1 MKKKKSKVG
10 NNIKYSKLVI
20 FASLFLFALM
30 IARVTQLALAEEIDD
45 TNLQAL
51 AKRRTTKTDVIKA
64 KRGNIYSSDEEILA
78 QNVSSYKLIAYLSPS
93 RTTDKDDPQHVVD
106 KEKTARELAPI
117 LGVSEEEIL
126 KYLSKEG
133 VYQTEFGSAGKGLTE
148 LTKEKIEDLNLPGI
162 DFVESFKRY
171 YPKGDFASYIL
182 GYAKE
187 EITTN
192 EDGSEETTMAG
203 EMGIE
208 KYYDSTL
215 KGEDGYT
222 TYQKDLRG
230 YKIAGTNEISKEAS
244 DGKDIY
250 LTINS
255 SIQFFVEQALSEAEA
270 NYDYEWFTIMIA
282 DAKTGAILASS
293 TSPSFDPNKR
303 DITNYL
309 DMNVSS
315 PYEPGST
322 MKIFTYMA
330 AMEQGVYN
338 GNETYHSGTYVTTD
352 GTEIGDWNRA
362 GWGDISFDRGFA
374 LSSNVGVIN
383 LIDRHLS
390 ADILRSYF
398 KKLGF
403 GKKTGI
409 ELPNENPGELD
420 FKYETEIF
428 NAGFGQG
435 ITTTPIQNIQAL
447 TSLTN
452 GGVMLKPYLVEKI
465 VDPTTEEIVYEGKRT
480 EVDTVASETT
490 VNKIKDL
497 MWDTVNTSGMTG
509 TGYRLEGYNLIG
521 KTGTAQ
527 IADEN
532 GGGYLTGAED
542 IISSFAGIYPKD
554 DPKVIIYASVKRPG
568 GGKQNVIWKAI
579 KDIVVNISKYYGTDP
594 DTTSEEELTEYSLT
608 SYKNKDVTTSKTEL
622 ESMGMNVTIIGNG
635 NKVTKQYPSKGDKI
649 TSGTRVF
656 LITNDSN
663 LTVPDVTG
671 ISSKQA
677 EDLLRILGIS
687 VKLEGNG
694 YVTGQSIGA
703 GTTITD
709 NMEITLNLSPKF

>member
-1 MKKKKSKVG
+1 MRKKKRTR
-10 NNIKYSKLVI
+10 NNIRYSKI
-20 FASLFLFALM
+20 FIFVSLFLFAFMLV
-30 IARVTQLALAEEIDD
+30 RVTQLALSEEIDD

-51 AKRRTTKTDVIKA
+51 AKKRTTKTDIIKA
-64 KRGNIYSSDEEILA
+64 ERGNIYSSDNEVLA

-93 RTTDKDDPQHVVD
+93 RTTDEDNPQHVVD
-106 KEKTARELAPI
+106 KEKTAKELAPI
-117 LGVSEEEIL
+117 LGISEEEIL
-126 KYLSKEG
+126 GYLNKEG
-133 VYQTEFGSAGKGLTE
+133 IYQTEFGSAGKGLSE
-148 LTKEKIEDLNLPGI
+148 LTKEQIEKLNLPGI
-162 DFVESFKRY
+162 DFEESLKRY
-171 YPKGDFASYIL
+171 YPKGDFASYVL

-187 EITTN
+187 ETTVDQ
-192 EDGSEETTMAG
+192 DGNEETNMEG

-215 KGEDGYT
+215 KGEDGYV

-230 YKIAGTNEISKEAS
+230 YKIAGTNEISKDAS
-244 DGKDIY
+244 RGKDIY

-270 NYDYEWFTIMIA
+270 NYNYQWFTIMIA

-293 TSPSFDPNKR
+293 TSPSFDPNVR
-303 DITNYL
+303 NITNYL

-362 GWGDISFDRGFA
+362 GWGDITFDRGFA

-383 LIDRHLS
+383 LIDRYLS
-390 ADILRSYF
+390 ADVLRSYF

-403 GKKTGI
+403 SKKTGI
-409 ELPNENPGELD
+409 ELPNESEGKID

-452 GGVMLKPYLVEKI
+452 GGVMLKPYLVERI
-465 VDPTTEEIVYEGKRT
+465 VDPDTGEVVYEGERT

-497 MWDTVNTSGMTG
+497 MWDTVNTPGMTG

-532 GGGYLTGAED
+532 SGGYLTGESD

-554 DPKVIIYASVKRPG
+554 DPKVIIYASVKRPEG
-568 GGKQNVIWKAI
+568 GNQRVIWTAI

-594 DTTSEEELTEYSLT
+594 SSTEDNSLEEYSLS
-608 SYKNKDVTTSKTEL
+608 SYKNKDVNNSKAEL
-622 ESMGMNVTIIGNG
+622 ESMGMTVTVIGDGTDVIN
-635 NKVTKQYPSKGDKI
+635 QYPIKGEKI
-649 TSGTRVF
+649 TAGTKVF
-656 LITNDSN
+656 LITNSSN
-663 LTVPDVTG
+663 MTLPDVTG
-671 ISSKQA
+671 LSSKQA
-677 EDLLRILGIS
+677 EDLLRLLGVN

-694 YVTGQSIGA
+694 YVTAQSVGA
-703 GTTITD
+703 GTLITAG
-709 NMEITLNLSPKF
+709 MEVTLALSPKF

>member
-1 MKKKKSKVG
+1 MRKKKRTR
-10 NNIKYSKLVI
+10 NNIKYSKI
-20 FASLFLFALM
+20 FIFVSLFLFALM
-30 IARVTQLALAEEIDD
+30 LVRVSQLALAEKIDD

-51 AKRRTTKTDVIKA
+51 AKKRTTKTDIIKA
-64 KRGNIYSSDEEILA
+64 ERGNIYSSDNEVLA

-93 RTTDKDDPQHVVD
+93 RTTDENNPQHVVD

-117 LGVSEEEIL
+117 LGISEEEIL
-126 KYLSKEG
+126 GYLNKEG
-133 VYQTEFGSAGKGLTE
+133 IYQTELGSAGKGLSE
-148 LTKEKIEDLNLPGI
+148 LTKEQIEKLNLPGI
-162 DFVESFKRY
+162 DFEESLKRY
-171 YPKGDFASYIL
+171 YPKGDFASYVL

-187 EITTN
+187 ETTVDQ
-192 EDGSEETTMAG
+192 DGNEETNMEG

-215 KGEDGYT
+215 KGEDGYV

-230 YKIAGTNEISKEAS
+230 YKIAGTNEISKDAS
-244 DGKDIY
+244 RGKDIY

-270 NYDYEWFTIMIA
+270 NYNYEWFTIMIA

-293 TSPSFDPNKR
+293 TSPSFDPNVR
-303 DITNYL
+303 NITNYL

-322 MKIFTYMA
+322 MKIFTYMC

-362 GWGDISFDRGFA
+362 GWGDITFDRGFA

-383 LIDRHLS
+383 LIDRYLS
-390 ADILRSYF
+390 ADVLRSYF

-403 GKKTGI
+403 SKKTGI
-409 ELPNENPGELD
+409 ELPNESEGKID

-435 ITTTPIQNIQAL
+435 ITTTPVQNIQAL

-465 VDPTTEEIVYEGKRT
+465 VDPTTGEAVYEGKRT

-497 MWDTVNTSGMTG
+497 MWDTVNTPGMTG
-509 TGYRLEGYNLIG
+509 AGYRLDGYNLIG

-532 GGGYLTGAED
+532 SGGYLTGASD

-554 DPKVIIYASVKRPG
+554 DPKVIIYASVKRPEG
-568 GGKQNVIWKAI
+568 GNQKVIWTAI
-579 KDIVVNISKYYGTDP
+579 KDIVLNISKYYGTDP
-594 DTTSEEELTEYSLT
+594 TSTVDNSLKEYSLS
-608 SYKNKDVTTSKTEL
+608 SYKNKDVNNSKAEL
-622 ESMGMNVTIIGNG
+622 ESMGMSVTVIGDGTDVIN
-635 NKVTKQYPSKGDKI
+635 QYPIKGEKI
-649 TSGTRVF
+649 TAGTKVF
-656 LITNDSN
+656 LITNMI
-663 LTVPDVTG
+663 LPDVTG
-671 ISSKQA
+671 LSSKQA
-677 EDLLRILGIS
+677 EDLLRILGVN

-694 YVTGQSIGA
+694 YVTSQSVGA
-703 GTTITD
+703 GTPITAG
-709 NMEITLNLSPKF
+709 MEVTLTLSPKF

>member
-1 MKKKKSKVG
+1 MKKKKRTR

-20 FASLFLFALM
+20 IASLFLFALM
-30 IARVTQLALAEEIDD
+30 LARVTQLALADEVDD

-51 AKRRTTKTDVIKA
+51 AKKRTTKTDVIKA
-64 KRGNIYSSDEEILA
+64 ERGNIYSSDNEILA
-78 QNVSSYKLIAYLSPS
+78 QNVSSYKLIAYLSPT
-93 RTTDKDDPQHVVD
+93 RTTDPDNPQHVVD
-106 KEKTARELAPI
+106 KEKTAKELAPI
-117 LGVSEEEIL
+117 LGTTEDVIL
-126 KYLSKEG
+126 NYLNKDG
-133 VYQTEFGSAGKGLTE
+133 VYQTEFGSVGNGLTE
-148 LTKEKIEDLNLPGI
+148 LTKEKIESLKLPGI
-162 DFVESFKRY
+162 DFIESLKRY
-171 YPKGDFASYIL
+171 YPKGDFASYVL

-187 EITTN
+187 ENTTDEN
-192 EDGSEETTMAG
+192 GKEQTSMTG

-208 KYYDSTL
+208 EYYDSTL
-215 KGEDGYT
+215 KGKDGYT

-230 YKIAGTNEISKEAS
+230 YKIAGTNEISKEAE

-270 NYDYEWFTIMIA
+270 NYNYEWFTIMIA

-303 DITNYL
+303 NITNYL

-338 GNETYHSGTYVTTD
+338 GNETYHSGVYVTSD

-362 GWGDISFDRGFA
+362 GWGDITFDRGFA

-403 GKKTGI
+403 SKKTGI
-409 ELPNENPGELD
+409 ELPNESAGKID

-452 GGVMLKPYLVEKI
+452 KGVMLKPYLVEKI
-465 VDPTTEEIVYEGKRT
+465 VDPATGEVVYQGKRE
-480 EVDTVASETT
+480 EVDTVASEST

-497 MWDTVNTSGMTG
+497 MWDTVNTKGMTG
-509 TGYRLEGYNLIG
+509 AGYRLDGYNLIG

-532 GGGYLTGAED
+532 SGGYLTGADD

-554 DPKVIIYASVKRPG
+554 DPKVIIYASVKRPEG
-568 GGKQNVIWKAI
+568 GNQKVIWTAI
-579 KDIVVNISKYYGTDP
+579 KDIVLNISKYYGTDP
-594 DTTSEEELTEYSLT
+594 VTTSEETLKEYTLS
-608 SYKNKDVTTSKTEL
+608 SYKNKDTTNSKTEL
-622 ESMGMNVTIIGNG
+622 ENMKMNVKVIGNG
-635 NKVTKQYPSKGDKI
+635 NKVISQYPTKGEKI
-649 TSGTRVF
+649 TEGTNVF
-656 LITNDSN
+656 LITNDTN
-663 LTVPDVTG
+663 LTIPNVVG
-671 ISSKQA
+671 LSSKQA
-677 EDLLRILGIS
+677 EDLLRLIGVS

-694 YVTGQSIGA
+694 YVTSQSIPES
-703 GTTITD
+703 TPITSG
-709 NMEITLNLSPKF
+709 MEITLTLSPKF

>member
-1 MKKKKSKVG
+1 MRKKKRTR
-10 NNIKYSKLVI
+10 NNIKYSKI
-20 FASLFLFALM
+20 FIFVSLFLFALM
-30 IARVTQLALAEEIDD
+30 LVRVTQLALSEEIDD

-51 AKRRTTKTDVIKA
+51 AKKRTTKTDIIKA
-64 KRGNIYSSDEEILA
+64 ERGNIYSSDNEVLA

-93 RTTDKDDPQHVVD
+93 RTTDEDNPQHVVD
-106 KEKTARELAPI
+106 KEKTAKELAPI
-117 LGVSEEEIL
+117 LGISEEEIL
-126 KYLSKEG
+126 GYLNKEG
-133 VYQTEFGSAGKGLTE
+133 IYQTEFGSAGKGLSE
-148 LTKEKIEDLNLPGI
+148 LTKEQIEKLNLPGI
-162 DFVESFKRY
+162 DFEESLKRY
-171 YPKGDFASYIL
+171 YPKGDFASYVL

-187 EITTN
+187 ETTVDQ
-192 EDGSEETTMAG
+192 DGNEETNMEG

-215 KGEDGYT
+215 KGEDGYV

-230 YKIAGTNEISKEAS
+230 YKIAGTNEISKDAS
-244 DGKDIY
+244 RGKDIY

-270 NYDYEWFTIMIA
+270 NYNYEWFTIMIA

-293 TSPSFDPNKR
+293 TSPSFDPNVR
-303 DITNYL
+303 NITNYL

-322 MKIFTYMA
+322 MKIFTYMC

-362 GWGDISFDRGFA
+362 GWGDITFDRGFA

-383 LIDRHLS
+383 LIDRYLS
-390 ADILRSYF
+390 ADVLRSYF

-403 GKKTGI
+403 SKKTGI
-409 ELPNENPGELD
+409 ELPNESEGKID

-465 VDPTTEEIVYEGKRT
+465 VDPDTGEAVYEGKRT

-497 MWDTVNTSGMTG
+497 MWDTVNTPGMTG
-509 TGYRLEGYNLIG
+509 AGYRLDGYNLIG

-532 GGGYLTGAED
+532 SGGYLTGESD

-554 DPKVIIYASVKRPG
+554 DPKVIIYASVKRPEG
-568 GGKQNVIWKAI
+568 GNQRVIWTAI

-594 DTTSEEELTEYSLT
+594 SSTEDNSLEEYSLS
-608 SYKNKDVTTSKTEL
+608 SYKNKDVNNSKAEL
-622 ESMGMNVTIIGNG
+622 ESMGMSVTVVGDGTDVIN
-635 NKVTKQYPSKGDKI
+635 QYPIKGEKI
-649 TSGTRVF
+649 TAGTKVF
-656 LITNDSN
+656 LITNSSN
-663 LTVPDVTG
+663 MTLPDVTG
-671 ISSKQA
+671 LSSKQA
-677 EDLLRILGIS
+677 EDLLRLLGVN

-694 YVTGQSIGA
+694 YVTTQSVGG
-703 GTTITD
+703 GTPITSG
-709 NMEITLNLSPKF
+709 MEVTLTLSPKF

>member
-1 MKKKKSKVG
+1 MRKKKRTR
-10 NNIKYSKLVI
+10 NNIKYSKI
-20 FASLFLFALM
+20 FIFVSLFLFALM
-30 IARVTQLALAEEIDD
+30 LVRVTQLALSEEIDD

-51 AKRRTTKTDVIKA
+51 AKKRTTKTDIIKA
-64 KRGNIYSSDEEILA
+64 ERGNIYSSDNEVLA

-93 RTTDKDDPQHVVD
+93 RTTDEDNPQHVVD
-106 KEKTARELAPI
+106 KEKTAKELAPI
-117 LGVSEEEIL
+117 LGISEEEIL
-126 KYLSKEG
+126 GYLNKEG
-133 VYQTEFGSAGKGLTE
+133 IYQTEFGSAGKGLSE
-148 LTKEKIEDLNLPGI
+148 LTKEQIEKLNLPGI
-162 DFVESFKRY
+162 DFEESLKRY
-171 YPKGDFASYIL
+171 YPKGDFASYVL

-187 EITTN
+187 ETTVDQDRN
-192 EDGSEETTMAG
+192 EETNMEG

-215 KGEDGYT
+215 KGEDGYV

-230 YKIAGTNEISKEAS
+230 YKIAGTNEISKDAS
-244 DGKDIY
+244 RGKDIY

-270 NYDYEWFTIMIA
+270 NYNYQWFTIMIA

-293 TSPSFDPNKR
+293 TSPSFDPNVR
-303 DITNYL
+303 NITNYL

-322 MKIFTYMA
+322 MKIFTYMC

-362 GWGDISFDRGFA
+362 GWGDITFDRGFA

-383 LIDRHLS
+383 LIDRYLS
-390 ADILRSYF
+390 ADVLRSYF

-403 GKKTGI
+403 SKKTGI
-409 ELPNENPGELD
+409 ELPNESEGKID

-452 GGVMLKPYLVEKI
+452 GGVMLKPYLVERI
-465 VDPTTEEIVYEGKRT
+465 VDPDTGEVVYEGERT

-497 MWDTVNTSGMTG
+497 MWDTVNTPGMTG

-532 GGGYLTGAED
+532 SGGYLTGESD

-554 DPKVIIYASVKRPG
+554 DPKVIIYASVKRPEG
-568 GGKQNVIWKAI
+568 GNQRVIWTAI

-594 DTTSEEELTEYSLT
+594 SSTEDNSLEEYSLS
-608 SYKNKDVTTSKTEL
+608 SYKNKDVNNSKAEL
-622 ESMGMNVTIIGNG
+622 ESMGMTVTVIGDGTDVIN
-635 NKVTKQYPSKGDKI
+635 QYPIKGEKI
-649 TSGTRVF
+649 TAGTKVF
-656 LITNDSN
+656 LITNSSN
-663 LTVPDVTG
+663 MTLPDVTG
-671 ISSKQA
+671 LSSKQA
-677 EDLLRILGIS
+677 EDLLRLLGVN

-694 YVTGQSIGA
+694 YVTAQSVGA
-703 GTTITD
+703 GTLITAG
-709 NMEITLNLSPKF
+709 MEVTLALSPKF

>member
-1 MKKKKSKVG
+1 MKKKKRTR
-10 NNIKYSKLVI
+10 NNIKYSKLVVI
-20 FASLFLFALM
+20 ASLFLFVLM
-30 IARVTQLALAEEIDD
+30 IARVTQLALSEEVDD

-51 AKRRTTKTDVIKA
+51 AKSRTTKTEIIEA

-78 QNVSSYKLIAYLSPS
+78 QNVSSYKLIAYLSPT
-93 RTTDKDDPQHVVD
+93 RTTDENNPQHVVD
-106 KEKTARELAPI
+106 KEKTAKELAPI
-117 LGVSEEEIL
+117 LGISEEEIL
-126 KYLSKEG
+126 RYLSKEG
-133 VYQTEFGSAGKGLTE
+133 IYQTEFGSAGKGLTE
-148 LTKEKIEDLNLPGI
+148 LTKEQIEALNLPGI
-162 DFVESFKRY
+162 DFEESFKRY
-171 YPKGDFASYIL
+171 YPKGDFASYVL
-182 GYAKE
+182 GYAKDE
-187 EITTN
+187 TTIN
-192 EDGSEETTMAG
+192 SEGEEETTIKG

-222 TYQKDLRG
+222 TYQKDLKG

-270 NYDYEWFTIMIA
+270 NYSYEWFTIMIA
-282 DAKTGAILASS
+282 DANTGAILASAS
-293 TSPSFDPNKR
+293 SPSFDPNKR
-303 DITNYL
+303 NITNYL
-309 DMNVSS
+309 DLNVSS

-330 AMEQGVYN
+330 AMEQGVYD
-338 GNETYHSGTYVTTD
+338 GNETYHSGVYTTTD
-352 GTEIGDWNRA
+352 GTQIGDWNRA
-362 GWGDISFDRGFA
+362 GWGDISFDTGFA

-403 GKKTGI
+403 SKKTGI
-409 ELPNENPGELD
+409 ELPNESKGKID

-452 GGVMLKPYLVEKI
+452 AGVMLKPYIVEKI
-465 VDPTTEEIVYEGKRT
+465 VDNDTGKVVYKGKRE

-497 MWDTVNTSGMTG
+497 MWNTVNVSGMTG
-509 TGYRLEGYNLIG
+509 TGYKLEGYDLIG

-532 GGGYLTGAED
+532 SGGYLTGADD
-542 IISSFAGIYPKD
+542 IISSFAGIYPKED
-554 DPKVIIYASVKRPG
+554 SKVIIYASVKRPNG
-568 GGKQNVIWKAI
+568 GNQKVIWQAI
-579 KDIVVNISKYYGTDP
+579 KNIVVNISKYYGTDP
-594 DTTSEEELTEYSLT
+594 VTTNEQELKEYNII
-608 SYKNKDVTTSKTEL
+608 SYKNKATTTSKAEL
-622 ESMGMNVTIIGNG
+622 ENMGMNVTIVGNG
-635 NKVTKQYPSKGDKI
+635 DKIIKQYPSKGDKV
-649 TSGTRVF
+649 TEGTKVF

-671 ISSKQA
+671 LSSKQA
-677 EDLLRILGIS
+677 EDLLQLLGIS
-687 VKLEGNG
+687 VVLEGNG
-694 YVTGQSIGA
+694 YVTGQSIQPSSP
-703 GTTITD
+703 ITKD
-709 NMEITLNLSPKF
+709 LEITLTLSPKF

>member
-1 MKKKKSKVG
+1 MRKKKRTR
-10 NNIKYSKLVI
+10 NNIKYSKI
-20 FASLFLFALM
+20 FIFVSLFLFALM
-30 IARVTQLALAEEIDD
+30 LVRVTQLALSEEIDD

-51 AKRRTTKTDVIKA
+51 AKKRTTKTDIIKA
-64 KRGNIYSSDEEILA
+64 ERGNIYSSDNEVLA

-93 RTTDKDDPQHVVD
+93 RTTDEDNPQHVVD
-106 KEKTARELAPI
+106 KEKTAKELAPI
-117 LGVSEEEIL
+117 LGISEEEIL
-126 KYLSKEG
+126 GYLNKEG
-133 VYQTEFGSAGKGLTE
+133 IYQTEFGSAGKGLSE
-148 LTKEKIEDLNLPGI
+148 LTKEQIEKLNLPGI
-162 DFVESFKRY
+162 DFEESLKRY
-171 YPKGDFASYIL
+171 YPKGDFASYVL

-187 EITTN
+187 ETTVDQ
-192 EDGSEETTMAG
+192 DGNEETNMEG

-215 KGEDGYT
+215 KGEDGYV

-230 YKIAGTNEISKEAS
+230 YKIAGTNEISKDAS
-244 DGKDIY
+244 RGKDIY

-270 NYDYEWFTIMIA
+270 NYNYEWFTIMIA

-293 TSPSFDPNKR
+293 TSPSFDPNVR
-303 DITNYL
+303 NITNYL

-322 MKIFTYMA
+322 MKIFTYMC

-362 GWGDISFDRGFA
+362 GWGDITFDRGFA

-383 LIDRHLS
+383 LIDRYLS
-390 ADILRSYF
+390 ADVLRSYF

-403 GKKTGI
+403 SKKTGI
-409 ELPNENPGELD
+409 ELPNESEGKID

-452 GGVMLKPYLVEKI
+452 GGVMLKPYLVERI
-465 VDPTTEEIVYEGKRT
+465 VDPDTGEVVYEGERT

-497 MWDTVNTSGMTG
+497 MWDTVNTPGMTG
-509 TGYRLEGYNLIG
+509 AGYRLDGYNLIG

-532 GGGYLTGAED
+532 SGGYLTGESD

-554 DPKVIIYASVKRPG
+554 DPKVIIYASVKRPEG
-568 GGKQNVIWKAI
+568 GNQRVIWTAI

-594 DTTSEEELTEYSLT
+594 SSTEDNSLEEYSLS
-608 SYKNKDVTTSKTEL
+608 SYKNKDVNNSKAEL
-622 ESMGMNVTIIGNG
+622 ESMGMTVTVIGDGTDVIN
-635 NKVTKQYPSKGDKI
+635 QYPIKGEKI
-649 TSGTRVF
+649 TAGTKVF
-656 LITNDSN
+656 LITNSSN
-663 LTVPDVTG
+663 MTLPDVTG
-671 ISSKQA
+671 LSSKQA
-677 EDLLRILGIS
+677 EDLLRLLGVN

-694 YVTGQSIGA
+694 YVTAQSVGVGTLITA
-703 GTTITD
+703 G
-709 NMEITLNLSPKF
+709 MEVTLALSPKF